1 MRLRVYT
8 VHERAAPAGAD
19 PDVVLVREGFSWAA
33 AIFGLLWLL
42 AHRLW
47 LASAILVG
55 VTLLLFS
62 LAELLDLS
70 EAAEAV
76 IALGLAVLTG
86 YLGPEAWRWRLA
98 RAGYGLLGVVAARN
112 RDMAEHR
119 LFSAGPADQRAA
131 FTPAA
136 RLAPF

>member
-8 VHERAAPAGAD
+8 VHERAAPPGAD
-19 PDVVLVREGFSWAA
+19 PDVVLVREGFAWLA

-47 LASAILVG
+47 LASAILVA
-55 VTLLLFS
+55 VTLLLFG
-62 LAELLDLS
+62 LS
-70 EAAEAV
+70 EFLGLTEAAEAL
-76 IALGLAVLTG
+76 IAFGLAVLTG
-86 YLGPEAWRWRLA
+86 YLGPEAWRWKLA
-98 RAGYGLLGVVAARN
+98 RSGYGLLGVVAGQN

-119 LFSAGPADQRAA
+119 LFSAWPVDHRAA

-136 RLAPF
+136 RLAPL

>member
-8 VHERAAPAGAD
+8 VHERAAAPGAD

-33 AIFGLLWLL
+33 AIFGVLWLL

-47 LASAILVG
+47 LASAILIA
-55 VTLLLFS
+55 VTLLLFG
-62 LAELLDLS
+62 LAELLDVS

-98 RAGYGLLGVVAARN
+98 RTGYGLLGVVAARN
-112 RDMAEHR
+112 RDAAEHR
-119 LFSAGPADQRAA
+119 LFSAWPADHRAA

-136 RLAPF
+136 RLAPL